1 MLLLQWCGLGRE
13 LLRGIDQRVAGE
25 TQDGRTAAWRSGGDA
40 ADDFGRL
47 GLGAASNWLR
57 TLAGDAFASRKPAIR
72 SVRPAR
78 VQVWATSIASATVMA
93 VAAAG

>member
-1 MLLLQWCGLGRE
+1 MASPRWM
-13 LLRGIDQRVAGE
+13 
-25 TQDGRTAAWRSGGDA
+25 TAQPTDMARPEGVWRSA
-40 ADDFGRL
+40 MAL
-47 GLGAASNWLR
+47 VSNWLR

-78 VQVWATSIASATVMA
+78 VQVWATSIASAMVMA